1 MLKQI
6 CPKCNKEY
14 TSRSAISRIDNKTRI
29 CPACGVIEAIENII
43 ENNKRSKR
51 KKKLVRLVY

>member
-14 TSRSAISRIDNKTRI
+14 TTRSAISRIDNKTRI
-29 CPACGVIEAIENII
+29 CPTCGLSEAIESII
-43 ENNKRSKR
+43 KYTQKGKR
-51 KKKLVRLVY
+51 KKSPVRLVH